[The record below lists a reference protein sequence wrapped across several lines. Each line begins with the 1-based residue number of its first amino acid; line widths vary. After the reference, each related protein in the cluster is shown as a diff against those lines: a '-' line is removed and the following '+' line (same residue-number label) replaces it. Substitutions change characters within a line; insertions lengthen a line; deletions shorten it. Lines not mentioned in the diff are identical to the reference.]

1 MNYYV
6 ISSLTKDSEPKRLV
20 SFDTYDHACRYSDAL
35 ISEQPNTY
43 FIGVVTYSEWFNCY
57 Q

>member
-35 ISEQPNTY
+35 IKENPTHFY
-43 FIGVVTYSEWFNCY
+43 IGVVGYDEWFNCFA
-57 Q
+57 